1 MATLVIRNYPLNK
14 AVCLAGKVQNLSILS
29 LPGLTVHFCVDL
41 CTCVC
46 VCVVVSL
53 HFLDPL

>member
-14 AVCLAGKVQNLSILS
+14 AVCLAGKVQNLSIFS

-41 CTCVC
+41 CVC